1 MVWTGVTTDDG
12 MLTVEIEDSD
22 ILNPKDVTGTR
33 SYTLKETAP
42 AGYLAEGPWT
52 VTLTGTERESDTTA
66 NSKFYHIYTWTV
78 DSVTASGEQTNLL
91 DGDVLSVLNERQTGS
106 LMIEKVI
113 SRQPADIM
121 LPTRRSSSL
130 LPHPRIWTER
140 ASQRTRTA

>member
-1 MVWTGVTTDDG
+1 M
-12 MLTVEIEDSD
+12 
-22 ILNPKDVTGTR
+22 
-33 SYTLKETAP
+33 
-42 AGYLAEGPWT
+42 
-52 VTLTGTERESDTTA
+52 TLTGTERESDTTA

-113 SRQPADIM
+113 SATADIM
-121 LPTRRSSSL
+121 PPTRRSSSL